1 MHVDRSRIMKAAIA
15 ALLVL
20 GFWAVLPGAAHAV
33 QPDDVRLPLDPD
45 IQFILSTFSFLVWG
59 VLVMWMCAGFT
70 MLESGSVRTKNAS
83 MICLKNVG
91 IFSIA
96 GIAYFFV
103 GYNLMYVDVDGIVGT
118 FQFLHGPSEAE
129 MTLFDGA
136 TGRTDEVVATGHS
149 VMSSWFFQ
157 MLFVATAASIV
168 SGAILERVRLWAFW
182 AFTLVLTAFIYP
194 IAGAWVWGGGWL
206 AERGFQDFAGS
217 TVVHATGGS
226 AALAALLVV
235 GPRLGKFRPDGSVKA
250 TPPSNVLV
258 VTLGVL
264 ILWLGWFGFNGGS
277 QLALATPGDAVVMSS
292 VLVNTNLAAASGL
305 IAAVIVARPLFGRLG
320 LASSLNGALAG
331 LVSITAAPNIAES
344 WWAVIIGAVGGLL
357 CSLATRLMERMKLD
371 DVVGAIPVH
380 LVAGVWGTLAASITT
395 GAEFGDQLLGVA
407 SVVAF
412 SFTASLIVWKAIDL
426 TIGMRVSRDVE
437 YVGQDVGELGI
448 ESHPEFMLVPED
460 FDDYRLPLESRPGRR
475 RREGRQDQPERP
487 ASPGDRR
494 MDPRHG
500 APPGQQGPP
509 GAAPPGQ
516 YGPPG
521 AGPARYGSAWCGPPG
536 QYGPPG
542 AGPPG
547 AGPPGAATRPVR
559 SAGCGSARPV
569 RSAWC
574 GSAWCASAR
583 CGSAWCGSAGSAG
596 SAWCGSARPVRSA
609 GSAGSA
615 RPPRLG
621 PGRSGHGGRRRQSL
635 CHAPGRHSTPRRSF
649 RRMVTAS
656 HCSTASAACLLNITL
671 PSGDRSTTPPSATSW
686 IGGLVRNRRDPS

>member
-33 QPDDVRLPLDPD
+33 QPDDVRLPLDPN

-277 QLALATPGDAVVMSS
+277 QLALATPGDAVIMSS

-516 YGPPG
+516 QGPPGAAPPGQQGPPGAAPPGQQGPPGAAPPGQYGPPG
-521 AGPARYGSAWCGPPG
+521 RQGPPGAGPPG

-542 AGPPG
+542 RQGPPG
-547 AGPPGAATRPVR
+547 AGPPGQYGP
-559 SAGCGSARPV
+559 
-569 RSAWC
+569 
-574 GSAWCASAR
+574 
-583 CGSAWCGSAGSAG
+583 
-596 SAWCGSARPVRSA
+596 
-609 GSAGSA
+609 
-615 RPPRLG
+615 
-621 PGRSGHGGRRRQSL
+621 PGRQGPPGAGPPGQYGP
-635 CHAPGRHSTPRRSF
+635 PGRQGPPAPR
-649 RRMVTAS
+649 
-656 HCSTASAACLLNITL
+656 
-671 PSGDRSTTPPSATSW
+671 G
-686 IGGLVRNRRDPS
+686 